1 MVKLLISTLLFLAAA
16 NSMAGNMYIYKDKEG
31 KTLLTTVNPSGSLV
45 PNVEVTEFD
54 ENDKVTKIK
63 RYNVRQVRKATAQSG
78 DYSPEAYESKFTFI
92 DEKNYS
98 DKRNIT
104 YKSNGVQIGE

>member
-1 MVKLLISTLLFLAAA
+1 MVKLLAGALLALTAV
-16 NSMAGNMYIYKDKEG
+16 NSVAGNLYIYKDKDG
-31 KTLLTTVNPSGSLV
+31 KVLTTIVNPSGGLV
-45 PNVEVTEFD
+45 PNVKVTEFD
-54 ENDKVTKIK
+54 ENDKVTKIR
-63 RYNVRQVRKATAQSG
+63 RYNVKQVRKATAQSG